1 MKLFLHGYRY
11 SVYTRIARLALAE
24 KGVAYA
30 QVEVNPFAPD
40 CPAEYLGLHPFRRV
54 PTLVHDGFVLYE
66 TGAIARYVDRA
77 FPGPALQPNTPAGLA
92 RMDQIIGVVDSYGY
106 WPMVRQ
112 VFVHDVFRPR
122 LGGDVDIAE
131 RDRGLEAAGRVL
143 DALEALISDQAW
155 LAGPEVSLADLHL
168 GAMAAY
174 FTLSPRGTAA
184 LGARPRLAAWWQ
196 RFGRRPSLAATDP
209 GLPEYTPPD
218 SGPSDAGSSD
228 RDRSSA
234 PLTEP

>member
-1 MKLFLHGYRY
+1 MTLFLHGYRY

-24 KGVAYA
+24 KGVAY
-30 QVEVNPFAPD
+30 QRVEVNPFAPD
-40 CPAEYLGLHPFRRV
+40 CPADYLDLHPFRRV

-66 TGAIARYVDRA
+66 TGAIVRYLDRA
-77 FPGPALQPNTPAGLA
+77 FPGPALQPGAPAALA

-122 LGGDVDIAE
+122 LGGEVDAAE

-143 DALEALISDQAW
+143 DALEGLISDQPW
-155 LAGPEVSLADLHL
+155 LVGAEISLADFHL

-174 FTLSPRGTAA
+174 FVLSPRGAAA
-184 LGARPRLAAWWQ
+184 LAARPRVAAWWR
-196 RFGRRPSLAATDP
+196 RFGVRPSLAATDP
-209 GLPEYTPPD
+209 GLPDRVPLDHTPP
-218 SGPSDAGSSD
+218 
-228 RDRSSA
+228 SA
-234 PLTEP
+234 PVTEP